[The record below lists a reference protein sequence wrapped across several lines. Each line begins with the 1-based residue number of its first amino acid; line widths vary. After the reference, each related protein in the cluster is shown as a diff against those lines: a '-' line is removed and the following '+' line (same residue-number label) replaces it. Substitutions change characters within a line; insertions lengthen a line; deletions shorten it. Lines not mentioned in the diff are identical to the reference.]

1 MSKIYFILFFLFFIF
16 PSKLFSQVTISG
28 QIKDKKNKPIEFL
41 EIQLQNNDSIIVKS
55 ELTNVDGKF
64 TILTEKGEYQLI
76 IKQLG
81 KVLQKQKI
89 TAKQDTYIG
98 VIQIIETQQ
107 QLEEVII
114 ASKKKLIERKVD
126 RLIFN
131 IENSI
136 SASGGDAIDALK
148 ITPNIRVQNEA
159 INMIGKNGM
168 SVMIDDRIIQLSG
181 ADLINFLKTIKSDD
195 IKNIEVITN
204 PPAKYDAEGNSGL
217 INIKLKKAKLDSWNA
232 TLNSTYKQTT
242 YPTSSNGGSF
252 NYQKKKL
259 SFFSN
264 INYVNGSKKGIEEE
278 KIIYTN
284 QTWNNE
290 FKRKIY
296 SNTLSGR
303 FGFDYNIKDKWTIG
317 AQYLGSLNKPQ
328 TNQNDN
334 STISNNNTQNIDSL
348 IISKSFDYKKIKSNS
363 INLHS
368 LVKIDSLGKTIS
380 FDADYFNYDNTINR
394 NFNTQNTLS
403 DNSLTINGYK
413 SAENFGTQKM
423 NIYSGKVDLVNPLKW
438 VKLTYGG
445 KIYFS
450 KTDYNNNYF
459 DTKTGTPIFQANQ
472 SNNFIYNE
480 NTQALYLSG
489 NKKLS
494 DKWEI
499 QIGLRLENTQIKGNS
514 ITLNQV
520 NTNNYLQFFPTTYI
534 QYTASENNSFSLNYG
549 KRLSRPRFNELNPF
563 KVYYNPYSYTQG
575 NPFLV
580 PSYSNNIELQ
590 HSYKDMLVTV
600 LSFSNTTNGIGNPPF
615 FDESTKVQYLLD
627 LNYYTNNT
635 YNLSETYIFS
645 KYKWWES
652 ENQVNVYYNTTKVTK
667 DINLNNTKGFG
678 AYFSTNNNFIL
689 NKNKTLKGEINFW
702 YQAPQYEDIY
712 KKQSASGFDLGVKYS
727 MLNNNLQLAVIAQDI
742 FRGDIDRA
750 KTSSNNIHYSYLDYN
765 DSRFFR
771 ISLTYKF
778 GSQKINLKQRNLSN
792 EEEKRRI
799 DN

>member
-1 MSKIYFILFFLFFIF
+1 MSKIYLLLFILFFVF
-16 PSKLFSQVTISG
+16 PSKLFSQIKISG
-28 QIKDKKNKPIEFL
+28 QITEKNNPIEFI
-41 EIQLQNNDSIIVKS
+41 EIQLQNKDSVIVKS

-64 TILTEKGEYQLI
+64 TIVTEKGEYSLLVR
-76 IKQLG
+76 QLG
-81 KVLQKQKI
+81 VIYHKQKI
-89 TAKQDTYIG
+89 NINQDTFIG
-98 VIQIIETQQ
+98 IINITKKAQ
-107 QLEEVII
+107 QLHEVVIT
-114 ASKKKLIERKVD
+114 SKKKLIERKVD
-126 RLIFN
+126 RLVFN

-136 SASGGDAIDALK
+136 SATGGDALDALK
-148 ITPNIRVQNEA
+148 ITPNIIVQNES
-159 INMIGKNGM
+159 INMIGKNGL
-168 SVMIDDRIIQLSG
+168 SVMIDDRIIPLSG

-195 IKNIEVITN
+195 IKSIEVITN

-217 INIKLKKAKLDSWNA
+217 INLKFKKAKLDSWNA
-232 TLNSTYKQTT
+232 TLNSTYKQAT
-242 YPTSSNGGSF
+242 YPTISNGGSF
-252 NYQKKKL
+252 NYQKKKI

-278 KIIYTN
+278 KIIYSN

-290 FKRKIY
+290 FKRRTY
-296 SNTLSGR
+296 ANTLSGR
-303 FGFDYNIKDKWTIG
+303 FVFDYKITNKWSIG
-317 AQYLGSLNKPQ
+317 TQYLGSLNKPQ

-334 STISNNNTQNIDSL
+334 SIINNNNTQKTDSL
-348 IISKSFDYKKIKSNS
+348 IISKSFDHKKIKSNS
-363 INLHS
+363 INLYS

-380 FDADYFNYDNTINR
+380 FDADYFNYDNNINR

-403 DNSLTINGYK
+403 NNSPTINGYK
-413 SAENFGTQKM
+413 SAENFGIQKI

-438 VKLTYGG
+438 AKLTYGG

-459 DTKTGTPIFQANQ
+459 DTKTGTPIFQTNQ

-514 ITLNQV
+514 ITLNEV

-575 NPFLV
+575 NPSLI
-580 PSYSNNIELQ
+580 PAYSNNIELQ
-590 HSYKDMLVTV
+590 HSYKDMLVTKI
-600 LSFSNTTNGIGNPPF
+600 SFSNTTNGIGNPPF
-615 FDESTKVQYLLD
+615 FDESTKVQYSLD
-627 LNYYTNNT
+627 LNYYTNN
-635 YNLSETYIFS
+635 YYSLSENYIFS
-645 KYKWWES
+645 KYQWWES
-652 ENQVNVYYNTTKVTK
+652 ENQVNIYYETTHITK
-667 DINLNNTKGFG
+667 DINLKDAKGFG

-712 KKQSASGFDLGVKYS
+712 KKQSASGFDLGIQYS
-727 MLNNNLQLAVIAQDI
+727 MLNNKLQLAVIAQDI

-750 KTSSNNIHYSYLDYN
+750 KTSSNNILYSYSDYN
-765 DSRFFR
+765 DRRFFR
-771 ISLTYKF
+771 TSLTYKF
-778 GSQKINLKQRNLSN
+778 GSQKINLKQRKLSN
-792 EEEKRRI
+792 EEEKNRI